1 VAKNSDFVKD
11 YDKMSKHKELMD
23 ESAPGAPDPHHM
35 PSAPSS
41 MGAKAAPNK
50 STEPGPHKYR
60 FSTTTPVTQA
70 QIVPGAALKSI
81 RLQEGENMGTMSK
94 IAPPGGDKEDRE
106 DEEN

>member
-1 VAKNSDFVKD
+1 MADKKNSDFVRD
-11 YDKMSKHKELMD
+11 YDKMSKAKELMD

-41 MGAKAAPNK
+41 MGTKPAANK

-70 QIVPGAALKSI
+70 QIVPGAAAKSI
-81 RLQEGENMGTMSK
+81 RLQEGENMSK
-94 IAPPGGDKEDRE
+94 MPKAAPDKG
-106 DEEN
+106 EN